1 MISNQVIQASIND
14 LKTITRVDICVMD
27 LDGNELAAT
36 FEHSES
42 YKKIVDYFVSSPADS
57 QEIQGSHYFKVY
69 DKKQAVYILVTKAGN
84 EDAHTIGKVA
94 VSQLQHLLAAYKEK
108 YDKNNFMQNLL
119 LDNLLRVDI
128 YNRAKQLHIETEARR
143 VVFIVETKYEKDNTA
158 METVKNLFSD
168 KNRDFVTAVDEKS
181 IILVKELKRY
191 EGTEELAKTAD
202 MLVDMLNAEA
212 MLKVRVS
219 YGTIVNEIKNISK
232 SYKEAK
238 MALDVGRIFYS
249 QKAGIAYSTLGIG
262 RLIYQLPVPLC
273 DMFLKEVFEGH
284 AAEEIDDE
292 TLMTINKFFET
303 DLNVSETARQLYVH
317 RNTLT
322 YRLEKIEKLT
332 GLDIK
337 KFEDAMT
344 FKIAL
349 MVSSYMKYKEDH
361 D

>member
-1 MISNQVIQASIND
+1 MISNQVIQASIDD
-14 LKTITRVDICVMD
+14 LKSITKVEICVMD
-27 LDGNELAAT
+27 LEGNELAST
-36 FEHSES
+36 FEQSES
-42 YKKIVDYFVSSPADS
+42 YEKIVDYFVKSPADS

-69 DKKQAVYILVTKAGN
+69 DKEQAVYILVTRSGN
-84 EDAHTIGKVA
+84 EDAHTMGKVA
-94 VSQLQHLLAAYKEK
+94 VSQLQHLLAAYRVR
-108 YDKNNFMQNLL
+108 YDKDNFIQNLL

-168 KNRDFVTAVDEKS
+168 KNRDFVTAVDEKN
-181 IILVKELKRY
+181 IILVKELKKY
-191 EGTEELAKTAD
+191 EEDKELAKTAD

-212 MLKVRVS
+212 MSKVRVS
-219 YGTIVNEIKNISK
+219 YGTVVNEIKNVSK

-249 QKAGIAYSTLGIG
+249 QKTSIAYSMLGIG

-273 DMFLKEVFEGH
+273 DMFLKEVFEGS
-284 AAEEIDDE
+284 AAEEIDEE

-303 DLNVSETARQLYVH
+303 NLNVSETARQLYVH

-349 MVSSYMKYKEDH
+349 MVSGYMKYKENND
-361 D
+361 